1 MQRRTCLKAFRS
13 GRLSRSLLTAEL
25 LDAVGAVYVVERATA
40 TQHSPQ
46 GRLEAL

>member
-25 LDAVGAVYVVERATA
+25 LDAVGAVYMVERATA
-40 TQHSPQ
+40 QHSPQ